1 MKARPRWRLIIGL
14 LVIVVVGVGIAASW
28 SKFRGTEAS
37 LPTAKVESGDVDLK
51 VFTRG
56 EMRTPNIAL
65 LMAPSVGGTL
75 QIVHFAKTGE
85 MVKAGDVVLEFDPS
99 EQEYNLEQAQSQLRM
114 AEEQITKSKDDGAV
128 SAANDQVGLL
138 HARYDVRR
146 AELDVSQN
154 ELKSA
159 IDAKKNDLALEDA
172 KRRLAQLEQDVQS
185 RVASNKAQIA
195 VLEAQRTKAQ
205 LDIKQ
210 AETRIQ
216 SMTVKA
222 PISGLMNREG
232 NQDTV
237 SNFFFTGM
245 TLPEYQE
252 GDQTFPGRIVGK
264 ILDVSQM
271 EILAQVPETA
281 RADINPNQ
289 TASITMDAMPEK
301 NYTGKVKTIA
311 GMATQ
316 GNGRDPTRRFDVTFQ
331 IDQPDPRL
339 RPGQTADV
347 VVQSEMLRNVLHI
360 PRQALFIRDAK
371 PVVYV
376 KAGRGFEQRA
386 VTVKH
391 TTESQVVIEGL
402 LAGTEVALVNPE
414 SAGPGSGSASSPTS
428 AIGGK
433 R

>member
-1 MKARPRWRLIIGL
+1 MKLRFRWRLIVGL
-14 LVIVVVGVGIAASW
+14 LVIVFVGVGIAASW
-28 SKFRGTEAS
+28 SKFRGAETG
-37 LPTAKVESGDVDLK
+37 LPTARVESGDVDLK

-56 EMRTPNIAL
+56 EMRTPNVGMLI
-65 LMAPSVGGTL
+65 APSVGGTL

-85 MVKAGDVVLEFDPS
+85 FVKAGDVVLEFDPS
-99 EQEYNLEQAQSQLRM
+99 EQEYNLEQAKSQLRM
-114 AEEQITKSKDDGAV
+114 AEEQMTKSKDDGAV

-185 RVASNKAQIA
+185 RVASNKAQLA

-232 NQDTV
+232 NREAG
-237 SNFFFTGM
+237 NFFFPGM

-252 GDQTFPGRIVGK
+252 GDQTSPGRIVGK

-271 EILAQVPETA
+271 EILAQVPEIA
-281 RADINPNQ
+281 RGDINPNQ
-289 TASITMDAMPEK
+289 TAVITMDALPDK
-301 NYTGKVKTIA
+301 SYTGKVKTIA

-316 GNGRDPTRRFDVTFQ
+316 GNFGDPTRRFDVTFQ

-339 RPGQTADV
+339 RPGQTAEV
-347 VVQSEMLRNVLHI
+347 IIQSEMLRNVLHI

-402 LAGTEVALVNPE
+402 TAGTEVALVNPE
-414 SAGPGSGSASSPTS
+414 STGPRSGSSSSPTS

-433 R
+433 K